1 MKRLLLIML
10 FLALGSFA
18 NGEVYKEYYP
28 NGALF
33 SETRVINGSMEGI
46 SRSCYANG
54 KIRTEIEYKNNR
66 KNGVAKS
73 YDENGKLTGKIVYK
87 DDVAMSIERYWL

>member
-33 SETRVINGSMEGI
+33 SETRVI
-46 SRSCYANG
+46 NG

-87 DDVAMSIERYWL
+87 DDVAMSIERY

>member
-1 MKRLLLIML
+1 
-10 FLALGSFA
+10 
-18 NGEVYKEYYP
+18 
-28 NGALF
+28 
-33 SETRVINGSMEGI
+33 MEGI
-46 SRSCYANG
+46 SRSYYPNG